1 MRDGVPASTLFDQ
14 SDRMLTES
22 RAKADRAGFF
32 LSHLTED
39 HERVLFDAFRIMLNA
54 CGRFLILDSA
64 WSQERARYNTKE
76 ECQSRRLNDGT
87 AFEIYKRY
95 CDRDDISRW
104 VREYRVTLRVEHFGS
119 AFYAV
124 SGAFD

>member
-1 MRDGVPASTLFDQ
+1 
-14 SDRMLTES
+14 MLAES

-39 HERVLFDAFRIMLNA
+39 QERVLFDAFRIMLNA

-104 VREYRVTLRVEHFGS
+104 VREYDVTLRVEHFGS

-124 SGAFD
+124 SGAFDGLASK